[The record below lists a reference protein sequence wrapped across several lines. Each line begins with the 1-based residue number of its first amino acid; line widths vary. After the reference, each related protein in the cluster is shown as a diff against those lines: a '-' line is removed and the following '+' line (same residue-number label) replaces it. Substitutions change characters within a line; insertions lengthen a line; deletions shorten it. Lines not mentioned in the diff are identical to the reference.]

1 MVIRFSALGDV
12 AMTVPVIQ
20 ALQRSHPETKITF
33 LTRKA
38 FVPVLEQ
45 IPDITV
51 MGIDLNEEYQGFWG
65 LWKLAKELKKKDF
78 DAIADLHNVL
88 RTKILRGFIK
98 SGGIPF
104 KQLNKG
110 RAEKK
115 ALTAGKSKEFKPLI
129 ITIERYAQVFRELGF
144 ECDIKG
150 TEYLPNFM
158 SSALPGSWL
167 RSEDKKLVGIAPFAA
182 HPAKQYSLKKMEEV
196 ISRITA
202 QSTIQVFLFGS
213 PKEGQILSKW
223 ASKFNNT
230 INVAGEIDFK
240 DELALISQLDLM
252 VSMDSANGHLASL
265 YGIPVITLWGVT
277 HPYAG
282 FAPFGQPLSNSLLAD
297 RDKYPA
303 IPTSIYG
310 NKHPSGYE
318 KAINTIKPADV
329 AKKVKELLGN

>member
-12 AMTVPVIQ
+12 AMTVPVIN
-20 ALQRSHPETKITF
+20 ALRRSHPETKITF

-45 IPDITV
+45 IPGITV
-51 MGIDLNEEYQGFWG
+51 MGIDLNEDYKGLRG
-65 LWKLAKELKKKDF
+65 LWKLAKELKQKDF

-88 RTKILRGFIK
+88 RTKILKSFIK
-98 SGGIPF
+98 SSGIPF

-110 RAEKK
+110 RTEKK
-115 ALTAGKSKEFKPLI
+115 ALTAKKAKVFEQLT

-144 ECDIKG
+144 ECEVNG
-150 TEYLPNFM
+150 TEYLPKLK
-158 SSALPGSWL
+158 SSAFPQSWVNGGD
-167 RSEDKKLVGIAPFAA
+167 EKLVGIAPFAA
-182 HPAKQYSLKKMEEV
+182 HPAKQYSLEKMEEV
-196 ISRITA
+196 ISMLDGHPQIK
-202 QSTIQVFLFGS
+202 IFLFGS
-213 PKEGQILSKW
+213 PKEGKILAKW
-223 ASKFNNT
+223 ASKFKNT

-303 IPTSIYG
+303 VPTSIYG